1 LTIGHL
7 LVLEQLPRVPKQ
19 PNILDDSKLEG
30 FMSALTS
37 IFSWLGRFLKKVRSI
52 VLDLGTALVVMFVVI
67 AIIEALTASGPD
79 VEDPSGKA
87 LLIDPAGTVVD
98 QEVFNSESLLTTV
111 TDASSIQI
119 QTRDLIKLIRAAA
132 EDDSIPAVVV
142 DFSSTGFA
150 GPTTAINIAKELK
163 ALRDSGKRVIAFND
177 RLSTTSY
184 LMASQASE
192 VWVHPVG
199 SISVRGLGGMRNY
212 NKDLFENLKIT
223 IHNYSQGDF
232 KSATETSWRSSMSEN
247 DRMQREALL
256 FPIWEEMKSL
266 MAEGRGIESDDIQSF
281 ADNYVGFFGEAAIGN
296 IAYAQ
301 ANNLIDGTKSFP
313 EFRKYMIEEFGLD
326 EEAETETYKTIS
338 YAEYAKQLTDD
349 SADSGNQIAVITA
362 EGVIREGEISQGVA
376 GANGVVKQIRKAH
389 EDESTKAIVFRVN
402 SPGGSII
409 ASEMMRDEL
418 LAAKRKGIKVI
429 VSMGDYAASGGVY
442 ISTPADYIFAEPTTI
457 TGSIG
462 VAIALP
468 TLENAMDYIGVNF
481 DGVVTSKHGG
491 WDPTQAIDDDLDKI
505 FASWG
510 SEAYDRFINFVAES
524 RSQTYDDIKAIAGGR
539 VWIATSAK
547 DIGLVDEIGG
557 IDDALTYAASLAEL
571 EDYQVEYY
579 GQELSPEEM
588 ILKELLEQLDVSIGE
603 PKVLSA
609 LDGIARLYDTF
620 IDIHEPKALLTC
632 KDCLV
637 DLD

>member
-1 LTIGHL
+1 M
-7 LVLEQLPRVPKQ
+7 
-19 PNILDDSKLEG
+19 N
-30 FMSALTS
+30 ALKS
-37 IFSWLGRFLKKVRSI
+37 IFSWLGRFLEKARTVM
-52 VLDLGTALVVMFVVI
+52 LNLGTAFVLI
-67 AIIEALTASGPD
+67 FFTIIIIGAFTSSGPE
-79 VEDPSGKA
+79 VKDPSGRV
-87 LLIDPAGTVVD
+87 LFIDPVGTVVD
-98 QEVFNSESLLTTV
+98 QEVFNSDFLSQLGA
-111 TDASSIQI
+111 DSSMDQI
-119 QTRDLIKLIRAAA
+119 QTRDLIQLIRAAA
-132 EDDSIPAVVV
+132 EDEEIPAVLV
-142 DFSSTGFA
+142 DFSATGFA

-163 ALRDSGKRVIAFND
+163 ALRESGKRVIAMSD

-199 SISVRGLGGMRNY
+199 SISVRGLGGLSTY
-212 NKDLFENLKIT
+212 QKELYENLKINF
-223 IHNYSQGDF
+223 HNYSQGDF
-232 KSATETSWRSSMSEN
+232 KSAVEGNTRTDMSEN

-256 FPIWEEMKSL
+256 FPIWDEMKSL

-281 ADNYVGFFGEAAIGN
+281 ADGYVGFFGEATIGN

-301 ANNLIDGTKSFP
+301 ANNIIDGSKSFP
-313 EFRKYMIEEFGLD
+313 EFRQYMIEEFGLD
-326 EEAETETYKTIS
+326 EEAEAETYKTIS
-338 YAEYAKQLTDD
+338 YNEYAKQIDNELSESD
-349 SADSGNQIAVITA
+349 NHIAVITA
-362 EGVIREGEISQGVA
+362 EGTIMEGEITQGVA
-376 GANGVVKQIRKAH
+376 GANGVVKQIRSAH
-389 EDESTKAIVFRVN
+389 EDENTKAIVFRVN

-418 LAAKRKGIKVI
+418 FAAKEKGIDVI

-468 TLENAMDYIGVNF
+468 TLESAMDYIGVNV

-505 FASWG
+505 FAGWG
-510 SEAYDRFINFVAES
+510 ADAYDRFVSFVAES
-524 RSQTYDDIKAIAGGR
+524 RSQSYEDIKAIAGGR

-547 DIGLVDEIGG
+547 EIGLVDEIGS
-557 IDDALTYAASLAEL
+557 IDDAIAYAADMAEL

-579 GQELSPEEM
+579 GEELSPEEL
-588 ILKELLEQLDVSIGE
+588 ILRALLENFDVSLGE

-609 LDGIARLYDTF
+609 LNGLANLYETLT
-620 IDIHEPKALLTC
+620 DIQEPKALLTC
-632 KDCLV
+632 QDCMV
-637 DLD
+637 ALD

>member
-1 LTIGHL
+1 M
-7 LVLEQLPRVPKQ
+7 
-19 PNILDDSKLEG
+19 N
-30 FMSALTS
+30 ALKS
-37 IFSWLGRFLKKVRSI
+37 IFSWLGRFLEKARTVM
-52 VLDLGTALVVMFVVI
+52 LNLGTAFVLI
-67 AIIEALTASGPD
+67 IITFAIIGGLSSSGSD
-79 VEDPSGKA
+79 VTEKDGRVLFINPV
-87 LLIDPAGTVVD
+87 GTVVD
-98 QEVFNSESLLTTV
+98 QEVFNSDFLFNFETNSS
-111 TDASSIQI
+111 TDQI
-119 QTRDLIKLIRAAA
+119 QTRDLIALIRAAA
-132 EDDSIPAVVV
+132 ADEEIPAVFI

-163 ALRDSGKRVIAFND
+163 ALRESGKRVIAFND
-177 RLSTTSY
+177 RLSTSSY

-199 SISVRGLGGMRNY
+199 SISVRGLGGMRPY
-212 NKDLFENLKIT
+212 QKELYENLKINF
-223 IHNYSQGDF
+223 HNYSQGDF
-232 KSATETSWRSSMSEN
+232 KSAVEGNTRTDMSEN
-247 DRMQREALL
+247 DRLQREALYT
-256 FPIWEEMKSL
+256 PIWDEMKSL

-281 ADNYVGFFGEAAIGN
+281 ADGYVGFFGEAAIAN
-296 IAYAQ
+296 IAYAET
-301 ANNLIDGTKSFP
+301 NNIIDGTKSFP
-313 EFRKYMIEEFGLD
+313 EFRQYMIEEFGLD
-326 EEAETETYKTIS
+326 EEAKTDTYKTIS
-338 YAEYAKQLTDD
+338 YNEYADQMEDD
-349 SADSGNQIAVITA
+349 FSESENEIAVITA
-362 EGVIREGEISQGVA
+362 EGAIMEGEISQGVA
-376 GANGVVKQIRKAH
+376 GSSGVVKQIRSAH
-389 EDESTKAIVFRVN
+389 ENENTKAIVFRVN

-418 LAAKRKGIKVI
+418 FAAKTKGIKVV

-442 ISTPADYIFAEPTTI
+442 IATPADYIFAEPTTI

-491 WDPTQAIDDDLDKI
+491 WDPTQAIDEDLDKI

-510 SEAYDRFINFVAES
+510 ADAYDRFVNFVADS
-524 RSQTYDDIKAIAGGR
+524 RSQSYEDIKAIAGGR

-547 DIGLVDEIGG
+547 EIGLVDEIGG
-557 IDDALTYAASLAEL
+557 IDDAIAYAVNLTEL

-579 GQELSPEEM
+579 GQELSPEEL
-588 ILKELLEQLDVSIGE
+588 ILRELLENFDVSLGE

-609 LDGIARLYDTF
+609 LNGLADLYETLT
-620 IDIHEPKALLTC
+620 DIQEPKALLTC

>member
-1 LTIGHL
+1 M
-7 LVLEQLPRVPKQ
+7 
-19 PNILDDSKLEG
+19 N
-30 FMSALTS
+30 ALKS
-37 IFSWLGRFLKKVRSI
+37 IFSWLGRFLEKARTVM
-52 VLDLGTALVVMFVVI
+52 LNLGTAFVLI
-67 AIIEALTASGPD
+67 IITFAIIGGLSSSGPD
-79 VEDPSGKA
+79 VTEKDGRV
-87 LLIDPAGTVVD
+87 LFIDPIGTVVD
-98 QEVFNSESLLTTV
+98 QEVFNSDFMFNFGTNSS
-111 TDASSIQI
+111 TDQI
-119 QTRDLIKLIRAAA
+119 QTRDLIALIRAAA
-132 EDDSIPAVVV
+132 EDEEIPAVFI

-163 ALRDSGKRVIAFND
+163 ALRESGKRVIAFND

-199 SISVRGLGGMRNY
+199 SISVRGLGGMRPY
-212 NKDLFENLKIT
+212 QKELYENLKINF
-223 IHNYSQGDF
+223 HNYSQGDF
-232 KSATETSWRSSMSEN
+232 KSAVEGNTRTDMSEN
-247 DRMQREALL
+247 DKLQREALL
-256 FPIWEEMKSL
+256 NPIWDEMKLL
-266 MAEGRGIESDDIQSF
+266 MAEGRDIELGDIQSF
-281 ADNYVGFFGEAAIGN
+281 ADDYVGFFGEAAIGN
-296 IAYAQ
+296 IAYAK
-301 ANNLIDGTKSFP
+301 ANNIIDGTKSFP
-313 EFRKYMIEEFGLD
+313 EFRQYMIEEFGLD

-338 YAEYAKQLTDD
+338 YNEYADQMEDD
-349 SADSGNQIAVITA
+349 FSDSENEIAIITA
-362 EGVIREGEISQGVA
+362 EGTIMEGEITQGVA
-376 GANGVVKQIRKAH
+376 GSSGVVKQIRSAH
-389 EDESTKAIVFRVN
+389 ENENTKAIVFRVN

-418 LAAKRKGIKVI
+418 FAAKKKGINVV

-491 WDPTQAIDDDLDKI
+491 WDPTQAIDEDLDKI
-505 FASWG
+505 FAGWG
-510 SEAYDRFINFVAES
+510 ADAYDRFVNFVADS
-524 RSQTYDDIKAIAGGR
+524 RSQSYEGIKAIAGGR

-547 DIGLVDEIGG
+547 EIGLVDEIGG
-557 IDDALTYAASLAEL
+557 IDDAIAYAVNLTEL

-579 GQELSPEEM
+579 GQELSPEEL
-588 ILKELLEQLDVSIGE
+588 ILRELLENFDVSLGE

-609 LDGIARLYDTF
+609 LNGLADLYETLT
-620 IDIHEPKALLTC
+620 DIQEPKALLTC

>member
-1 LTIGHL
+1 M
-7 LVLEQLPRVPKQ
+7 K
-19 PNILDDSKLEG
+19 
-30 FMSALTS
+30 ALKS
-37 IFSWLGRFLKKVRSI
+37 IFSWLGRFLEKAGIIIRNVF
-52 VLDLGTALVVMFVVI
+52 TAFFLILFT
-67 AIIEALTASGPD
+67 IIIIGALTSSGPE
-79 VEDPSGKA
+79 VKDPTGRV
-87 LLIDPAGTVVD
+87 LFIDPEGTVVD
-98 QEVFNSESLLTTV
+98 QEVFDSDFLFNIG
-111 TDASSIQI
+111 TDSSTDQI
-119 QTRDLIKLIRAAA
+119 QTRDLIQLIRAAA
-132 EDDSIPAVVV
+132 EDEDIPAVFV
-142 DFSSTGFA
+142 DFSSTAFA

-199 SISVRGLGGMRNY
+199 SVSVRGLGGMRAY
-212 NKDLFENLKIT
+212 QKELYENLKINF
-223 IHNYSQGDF
+223 HNYSQGDF
-232 KSATETSWRSSMSEN
+232 KSALEPHTRTDMSEN
-247 DRMQREALL
+247 DKMQREALL
-256 FPIWEEMKSL
+256 NPIWDEMKSL

-281 ADNYVGFFGEAAIGN
+281 ADDYVGFFGEAAIGN
-296 IAYAQ
+296 IAYAK
-301 ANNLIDGTKSFP
+301 ANNIIDGTKSFP
-313 EFRKYMIEEFGLD
+313 EFRQYMIEEFGLD

-338 YAEYAKQLTDD
+338 YNEYAKQIDEDFSD
-349 SADSGNQIAVITA
+349 SYNQIAVITA
-362 EGVIREGEISQGVA
+362 EGVIMEGDITQGVA
-376 GANGVVKQIRKAH
+376 GANGVVKQIRSAH
-389 EDESTKAIVFRVN
+389 EEENTKAIVFRVN

-409 ASEMMRDEL
+409 GSEMIRDEL
-418 LAAKRKGIKVI
+418 LAAKRKGINVI

-468 TLENAMDYIGVNF
+468 TLENTMDYIGVNF

-491 WDPTQAIDDDLDKI
+491 WDQTQAIDDDLDKI

-510 SEAYDRFINFVAES
+510 ADAYDRFINFVAES
-524 RSQTYDDIKAIAGGR
+524 RSQSYEDIKEIAGGR

-547 DIGLVDEIGG
+547 EIGLVDEIGG
-557 IDDALTYAASLAEL
+557 IDDAITYAANTAEL

-579 GQELSPEEM
+579 GEELSPGEM
-588 ILKELLEQLDVSIGE
+588 ILKELLENFDVSLGE

-609 LDGIARLYDTF
+609 LNGLASLYETLTGIQ
-620 IDIHEPKALLTC
+620 EPKALLTC

>member
-1 LTIGHL
+1 M
-7 LVLEQLPRVPKQ
+7 
-19 PNILDDSKLEG
+19 N
-30 FMSALTS
+30 ALKS
-37 IFSWLGRFLKKVRSI
+37 IFSWLGRFLEKARTVM
-52 VLDLGTALVVMFVVI
+52 LNLGTAFVLI
-67 AIIEALTASGPD
+67 IITFAIIGGLSSSGSD
-79 VEDPSGKA
+79 VTEKDGRVLFINPV
-87 LLIDPAGTVVD
+87 GTVVD
-98 QEVFNSESLLTTV
+98 QEVFNSDFLFNFETNSS
-111 TDASSIQI
+111 TDQI
-119 QTRDLIKLIRAAA
+119 QTRDLIALIRAAA
-132 EDDSIPAVVV
+132 ADEEIPAVFI

-163 ALRDSGKRVIAFND
+163 ALRESGKRVIAFND
-177 RLSTTSY
+177 RLSTSSY

-199 SISVRGLGGMRNY
+199 SISVRGLGGMRPY
-212 NKDLFENLKIT
+212 QKELYENLKINF
-223 IHNYSQGDF
+223 HNYSQGDF
-232 KSATETSWRSSMSEN
+232 KSAVEGNTRTDMSEN
-247 DRMQREALL
+247 DRLQREALYN
-256 FPIWEEMKSL
+256 PIWDEMKSL

-281 ADNYVGFFGEAAIGN
+281 ADGYVGFFGEAAIAN
-296 IAYAQ
+296 IAYAET
-301 ANNLIDGTKSFP
+301 NNIIDGTKSFP
-313 EFRKYMIEEFGLD
+313 EFRQYMIEEFGLD
-326 EEAETETYKTIS
+326 EEAKTDTYKTIS
-338 YAEYAKQLTDD
+338 YNEYADQMEDD
-349 SADSGNQIAVITA
+349 FSESENEIAIITA
-362 EGVIREGEISQGVA
+362 EGAIMEGEISQGVA
-376 GANGVVKQIRKAH
+376 GSSGVVKQIRSAH
-389 EDESTKAIVFRVN
+389 ENENTKAIVFRVN

-418 LAAKRKGIKVI
+418 FAAKTKGIKVV

-442 ISTPADYIFAEPTTI
+442 IATPADYIFAEPTTI

-491 WDPTQAIDDDLDKI
+491 WDPTQAIDEDLDKI

-510 SEAYDRFINFVAES
+510 ADAYDRFVNFVADS
-524 RSQTYDDIKAIAGGR
+524 RSQSYEDIKAIAGGR

-547 DIGLVDEIGG
+547 EIGLVDEIGG
-557 IDDALTYAASLAEL
+557 IDDAIAYAVNLTEL

-579 GQELSPEEM
+579 GQELSPEEL
-588 ILKELLEQLDVSIGE
+588 ILRELLENFDVSLGE

-609 LDGIARLYDTF
+609 LNGLADLYETLT
-620 IDIHEPKALLTC
+620 DIQEPKALLTC

>member
-1 LTIGHL
+1 M
-7 LVLEQLPRVPKQ
+7 
-19 PNILDDSKLEG
+19 N
-30 FMSALTS
+30 ALKS
-37 IFSWLGRFLKKVRSI
+37 IFSWLGRFLEKARTVM
-52 VLDLGTALVVMFVVI
+52 LNLGTAFVLLIITI
-67 AIIEALTASGPD
+67 AIIGGISSSGQD
-79 VEDPSGKA
+79 TTDPSGRVLVLA
-87 LLIDPAGTVVD
+87 PAGTIVD
-98 QEVFNSESLLTTV
+98 QEVFNSDSIFDLLDDSTN
-111 TDASSIQI
+111 QI
-119 QTRDLIKLIRAAA
+119 QTRDLIELIRAVA
-132 EDDSIPAVVV
+132 EDDDVPAVFI

-163 ALRDSGKRVIAFND
+163 ALRDSGKRVIAMND

-199 SISVRGLGGMRNY
+199 IISVRGLGGMRPY
-212 NKDLFENLKIT
+212 QKELFENLKINF
-223 IHNYSQGDF
+223 HNYSQGDF
-232 KSATETSWRSSMSEN
+232 KSAVEGNTRTDMSDN
-247 DRMQREALL
+247 DRLQREALL
-256 FPIWEEMKSL
+256 NPIWNEMKVL

-281 ADNYVGFFGEAAIGN
+281 ADDYIGFFGEAGMGN
-296 IAYAQ
+296 IAYAKS
-301 ANNLIDGTKSFP
+301 NNIIDGTKSFP
-313 EFRKYMIEEFGLD
+313 EFRQYMIEEFGLD

-338 YAEYAKQLTDD
+338 YNEYANQMEDD
-349 SADSGNQIAVITA
+349 FSESENEIAIITA
-362 EGVIREGEISQGVA
+362 EGVIMEGEISQGVA
-376 GANGVVKQIRKAH
+376 GANGVVKQIRSAH
-389 EDESTKAIVFRVN
+389 EDENTKAIVFRVN

-418 LAAKRKGIKVI
+418 FAAKEKGINVI

-491 WDPTQAIDDDLDKI
+491 WDPTQAIDEDLDKI
-505 FASWG
+505 FAGWG
-510 SEAYDRFINFVAES
+510 AGAYDRFVNFVAES
-524 RSQTYDDIKAIAGGR
+524 RSQSYEEIKAIAGGR

-547 DIGLVDEIGG
+547 EIGLVDEIGG
-557 IDDALTYAASLAEL
+557 IDDAVTYAANMAEL
-571 EDYQVEYY
+571 ENYQVEYY

-588 ILKELLEQLDVSIGE
+588 FIKELVENFDVSIGE

-609 LDGIARLYDTF
+609 LNGVADLYETLT
-620 IDIHEPKALLTC
+620 DIQEPKALLTC

>member
-1 LTIGHL
+1 
-7 LVLEQLPRVPKQ
+7 
-19 PNILDDSKLEG
+19 
-30 FMSALTS
+30 MSALKS
-37 IFSWLGRFLKKVRSI
+37 IFSWFGRFLKKVRSI
-52 VLDLGTALVVMFVVI
+52 VLDLGTALVVMFFVI
-67 AIIEALTASGPD
+67 AIINALTDSGPD

-87 LLIDPAGTVVD
+87 LLIDPEGIVVD

-111 TDASSIQI
+111 TDSSNTQI
-119 QTRDLIKLIRAAA
+119 QTRDLIKIIRAAA

-223 IHNYSQGDF
+223 VHNYSQGDF

-266 MAEGRGIESDDIQSF
+266 MAEGRGIESADIQYF

-301 ANNLIDGTKSFP
+301 ANNIIDGTKSFP
-313 EFRKYMIEEFGLD
+313 EFRKYMIEEIGLD
-326 EEAETETYKTIS
+326 EEAETETYKSIS
-338 YAEYAKQLTDD
+338 YAKYAKQITDEFSD
-349 SADSGNQIAVITA
+349 NGNQIAVITV
-362 EGVIREGEISQGVA
+362 EGAIREGEISQGVA

-418 LAAKRKGIKVI
+418 LAAKSKGIKVI

-442 ISTPADYIFAEPTTI
+442 IATPADYIFAEPTTI

-510 SEAYDRFINFVAES
+510 SAAYDRFINFVAES

-588 ILKELLEQLDVSIGE
+588 IIKEVLEQLDVSIGE
-603 PKVLSA
+603 PKALSA
-609 LDGIARLYDTF
+609 LNGIAKFYETL
-620 IDIHEPKALLTC
+620 IDLHEPKALLTC

>member
-1 LTIGHL
+1 
-7 LVLEQLPRVPKQ
+7 
-19 PNILDDSKLEG
+19 
-30 FMSALTS
+30 MSTLKT
-37 IFSWLGRFLKKVRSI
+37 IFSWLGRFLAKVRAV
-52 VLDLGTALVVMFVVI
+52 VLDLATALI
-67 AIIEALTASGPD
+67 LISLTITIIGALTSSGSE
-79 VEDPSGKA
+79 VTDPSGRV
-87 LLIDPAGTVVD
+87 LFINPEGIVVD
-98 QEVFNSESLLTTV
+98 QEVFNSESLLSV
-111 TDASSIQI
+111 ATDSSTEQI

-132 EDDSIPAVVV
+132 QDEDIPAVVV

-150 GPTTAINIAKELK
+150 GPTTAINIARELK
-163 ALRDSGKRVIAFND
+163 ALRDSGKRVIAFSD
-177 RLSTTSY
+177 RFSTASY

-192 VWVHPVG
+192 IWVHPVG
-199 SISVRGLGGMRNY
+199 DISVRGLGGMRNY

-232 KSATETSWRSSMSEN
+232 KSATEPSWRSDMSEN

-256 FPIWEEMKSL
+256 FPIWDEMKTL
-266 MAEGRGIESDDIQSF
+266 MAEGRGIESSDIQYF

-301 ANNLIDGTKSFP
+301 ANNFIDGTKSFP
-313 EFRKYMIEEFGLD
+313 EFRQYMIEEFGED
-326 EEAETETYKTIS
+326 EEATTETYKTITYS
-338 YAEYAKQLTDD
+338 EYAAQIGDD
-349 SADSGNQIAVITA
+349 PSISGHNIAVITA
-362 EGVIREGEISQGVA
+362 EGAIMEGEISQGVA
-376 GANGVVKQIRKAH
+376 GADGIVQQIRSAH
-389 EDESTKAIVFRVN
+389 EDDNTKAIVFRVN

-418 LAAKRKGIKVI
+418 LAAKRKGIKVV

-505 FASWG
+505 FAGWG
-510 SEAYDRFINFVAES
+510 AEAYDRFITFVAES
-524 RSQTYDDIKAIAGGR
+524 RSQSYEDIKAIAGGR

-547 DIGLVDEIGG
+547 EIGLVDEIGG
-557 IDDALTYAASLAEL
+557 IDDAITYAASLEGL

-579 GQELSPEEM
+579 REALSPEE
-588 ILKELLEQLDVSIGE
+588 ILIRELFENFDVSLAE
-603 PKVLSA
+603 PSVLSA
-609 LDGIARLYDTF
+609 LDGLASLYTTLA
-620 IDIHEPKALLTC
+620 DINEPKALLTC

>member
-1 LTIGHL
+1 M
-7 LVLEQLPRVPKQ
+7 
-19 PNILDDSKLEG
+19 N
-30 FMSALTS
+30 ALKS
-37 IFSWLGRFLKKVRSI
+37 IFSWLGRFLEKARTVM
-52 VLDLGTALVVMFVVI
+52 LNLGTAFVLI
-67 AIIEALTASGPD
+67 IITFAIIGGLSSSGPD
-79 VEDPSGKA
+79 VTEKDGRV
-87 LLIDPAGTVVD
+87 LFIDPIGTVVD
-98 QEVFNSESLLTTV
+98 QEVFNSDFMFNFGTNSS
-111 TDASSIQI
+111 TDQI
-119 QTRDLIKLIRAAA
+119 QTRDLIALIRAAA
-132 EDDSIPAVVV
+132 EDEEIPAVFI

-163 ALRDSGKRVIAFND
+163 ALRESGKRVIAFND

-199 SISVRGLGGMRNY
+199 SISVRGLGGMRPY
-212 NKDLFENLKIT
+212 QKELYENLKINF
-223 IHNYSQGDF
+223 HNYSQGDF
-232 KSATETSWRSSMSEN
+232 KSAVEGNTRTDMSEN
-247 DRMQREALL
+247 DKLQREALL
-256 FPIWEEMKSL
+256 NPIWDEMKLL
-266 MAEGRGIESDDIQSF
+266 MAEGRDIELGDIQSF
-281 ADNYVGFFGEAAIGN
+281 ADDYVGFFGEAAIGN
-296 IAYAQ
+296 IAYAK
-301 ANNLIDGTKSFP
+301 ANNIIDGTKSFP
-313 EFRKYMIEEFGLD
+313 EFRQYMIEEFGLD

-338 YAEYAKQLTDD
+338 YNEYADQMEDD
-349 SADSGNQIAVITA
+349 FSDSENEIAIITA
-362 EGVIREGEISQGVA
+362 EGAIMEGEITQGVA
-376 GANGVVKQIRKAH
+376 GSSGVVKQIRSAH
-389 EDESTKAIVFRVN
+389 ENENTKAIVFRVN

-418 LAAKRKGIKVI
+418 FAAKKKGINVV

-491 WDPTQAIDDDLDKI
+491 WDPTQAIDEDLDKI
-505 FASWG
+505 FAGWG
-510 SEAYDRFINFVAES
+510 ADAYDRFVNFVADS
-524 RSQTYDDIKAIAGGR
+524 RSQSYEDIKAIAGGR

-547 DIGLVDEIGG
+547 EIGLVDEIGG
-557 IDDALTYAASLAEL
+557 IDDAIAYAVNLTEL

-579 GQELSPEEM
+579 GQELSPEEL
-588 ILKELLEQLDVSIGE
+588 IIRELLENFDVSLGE

-609 LDGIARLYDTF
+609 LNGLADLYETL
-620 IDIHEPKALLTC
+620 IDIQEPKALLTC